1 MTAMFRFNPLTV
13 KKWRRFRSLRRGWWS
28 FLILIA
34 LCALAVFAELWI
46 NKRPLF
52 VSHEG
57 RWYFPTYTNFHSGK
71 EFGLAYD
78 YEVNY
83 RDLRAKWKAEGAK
96 SWLIMPLIPW
106 DPYEN
111 DFRESEQ
118 HPLPPDFSRSH
129 FLGTDKIGRDI
140 AARIFYGFRVNMIF
154 ALAFAG
160 GVYLIGIIV
169 GCTMGYIGGRTDLY
183 GQRLTEIW
191 SLLPFLYMVMIAVS
205 LLPPEMKLTTRIVI
219 LLAIMVIFGWTGMAA
234 YLRTVTFK
242 ERARDYVAS
251 AALLGASN
259 LRMIFRHVLPN
270 TLSTLVTFLPFTV
283 MASISSLNALDYLAF
298 GLPPPTPSWGDLLHE
313 GVSQLN
319 APWIVSSAFVAIC
332 FVLLLV
338 AFIGEAIRDAFD
350 PKKFTTYR

>member
-1 MTAMFRFNPLTV
+1 LNPLTR
-13 KKWRRFRSLRRGWWS
+13 KKLKRFRSLKRGWWS
-28 FLILIA
+28 FLILAGLFA
-34 LCALAVFAELWI
+34 LCLFAELFI

-57 RWYFPTYTNFHSGK
+57 RWLFPTYTGFHSGR
-71 EFGLAYD
+71 EFGLNYD
-78 YEVNY
+78 YEANY
-83 RDLRAKWKAEGAK
+83 RELREKWSAED
-96 SWLIMPLIPW
+96 SRNWMIMPLIPW

-111 DFRESEQ
+111 DFRQGEQ
-118 HPLPPDFSRSH
+118 HPLGPDLARGH
-129 FLGTDKIGRDI
+129 VLGTDKIGRDVL
-140 AARIFYGFRVNMIF
+140 ARIFYGFRVNMLF
-154 ALAFAG
+154 ALAYAG
-160 GVYLIGIIV
+160 GVYLIGIV
-169 GCTMGYIGGRTDLY
+169 LGCTMGYSGGWIDLY

-191 SLLPFLYMVMIAVS
+191 SLIPFLYVVMIAIS
-205 LLPPEMKLTTRIVI
+205 MLPTDLALLRRILI
-219 LLAIMVIFGWTGMAA
+219 LLDIKIVFSWTGLAA

-242 ERARDYVAS
+242 ERSRDYVA
-251 AALLGASN
+251 AAGLLGASN

-283 MASISSLNALDYLAF
+283 MASISSLNALDFLAF

-313 GVSQLN
+313 GVSQLH
-319 APWIVSSAFVAIC
+319 APWIVLSAFCAIT